1 MDSKNVLNCVPTV
14 ELGYTMDPRPLG
26 AREKDREITGL
37 ILLNVM
43 EKLYVLDGLLLRIFS
58 KHDRMVC
65 KYKNA
70 NKKPLRAAQ
79 GGRTTRPL
87 AVAHDQQE

>member
-1 MDSKNVLNCVPTV
+1 M

-43 EKLYVLDGLLLRIFS
+43 EKSYVLDGLLLRIFS
-58 KHDRMVC
+58 KHDKTSSDSARP
-65 KYKNA
+65 A
-70 NKKPLRAAQ
+70 RIDLKKRN
-79 GGRTTRPL
+79 R
-87 AVAHDQQE
+87 